1 MQLKSA
7 YVAKNADGSVTTI
20 SLTVDV
26 PLIGEVKISGG
37 LSEATIRR
45 IEAEAL
51 AALRTKL
58 GQTLEA
64 DEGVVHHD

>member
-1 MQLKSA
+1 MHLKSA
-7 YVAKNADGSVTTI
+7 YVAKNTDGSIGTV

-37 LSEATIRR
+37 LSQETIRR

-58 GQTLEA
+58 GQNLVS
-64 DEGVVHHD
+64 DEGVVNHD